1 MPLHPYLPNLNNDH
15 FTQVHLTLFYKMR
28 KQAKWLSNILRY
40 LRQVCVRNKVQSSM
54 CLKAQIFLILLKN
67 ERLETE
73 WVVKR
78 SKWLT
83 NQERKATCPSLILVV
98 GLKFERRAGV
108 WLVDAGVKWGR
119 GNGEAREKDWR
130 GWHLWQQHRG
140 FPISAAVATSYKQ
153 SELTLGRGSKSRELL
168 VWCREDG

>member
-1 MPLHPYLPNLNNDH
+1 MALYPYLTILNNDH

-28 KQAKWLSNILRY
+28 KQAKWLSNIHRY

-54 CLKAQIFLILLKN
+54 CLKAWIFSILLKN

-83 NQERKATCPSLILVV
+83 NQERKATCSSLIFLAHGIKIWEKSRCLIGGCWGQVRKGKWGGERE
-98 GLKFERRAGV
+98 GLKGLAS
-108 WLVDAGVKWGR
+108 L
-119 GNGEAREKDWR
+119 
-130 GWHLWQQHRG
+130 
-140 FPISAAVATSYKQ
+140 AT
-153 SELTLGRGSKSRELL
+153 TLRVSDQCPSSNKL
-168 VWCREDG
+168 